1 MAGGPEQERVIGHQR
16 RRKKQRRGAR
26 PQRCRTAICILPRQ
40 TKKSSA
46 GISPTAVSL
55 VKNASPQA
63 ITAAYHHPT
72 PPLSFSPFLG
82 GESLEVR
89 SAEYKLANNNA
100 TSMASCNPCRAMATW
115 PVSTAPEPKKI
126 PRARRNGDARYCV
139 PAAADGRLRFRLT
152 HSMPKIPSA
161 KISALT
167 NC

>member
-72 PPLSFSPFLG
+72 TPPPFFPPFFG
-82 GESLEVR
+82 GVVGVGR
-89 SAEYKLANNNA
+89 GGG
-100 TSMASCNPCRAMATW
+100 
-115 PVSTAPEPKKI
+115 KKI
-126 PRARRNGDARYCV
+126 PKK
-139 PAAADGRLRFRLT
+139 
-152 HSMPKIPSA
+152 PK
-161 KISALT
+161 KQNKT
-167 NC
+167 